1 MNSLCIDVLVGIALL
16 IGICIFFYGSPLIQR
31 EEVIPVCSIPSSSEV
46 SSFCESE
53 GYENGYLSSNI
64 CGRNQV
70 VCYMSVGEYVKT
82 SCVPWTVL
90 EEKK

>member
-1 MNSLCIDVLVGIALL
+1 MNDRFLGFLFVVAVLTFIGVLLCAFL
-16 IGICIFFYGSPLIQR
+16 SNQK
-31 EEVIPVCSIPSSSEV
+31 EEVIPACSIPSSSEV
-46 SSFCESE
+46 SSFCKSE